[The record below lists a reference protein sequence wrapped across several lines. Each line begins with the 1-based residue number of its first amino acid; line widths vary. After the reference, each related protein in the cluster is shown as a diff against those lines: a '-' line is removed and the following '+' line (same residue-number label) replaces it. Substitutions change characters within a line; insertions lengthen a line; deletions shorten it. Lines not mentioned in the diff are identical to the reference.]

1 MSDSEPTPQKTRG
14 LKKGSMTPAHK
25 AALELGRKR
34 SRAVRAYL
42 EAIEKHAP
50 KRGPKRTLEKVRR
63 ELAQVANEMVT
74 ADTLRRL
81 DLVQNRISL
90 QKEVADMEPGVDMTA
105 LEAEFV
111 AHAKDYGDSKSPK
124 ISYEA
129 WRAMGV
135 SARVLKA
142 AGITEAPT
150 D

>member
-1 MSDSEPTPQKTRG
+1 M
-14 LKKGSMTPAHK
+14 
-25 AALELGRKR
+25 
-34 SRAVRAYL
+34 RAYL

-50 KRGPKRTLEKVRR
+50 KRGPKRTIEKVRR
-63 ELAQVANEMVT
+63 ELAEVANEMVT

-81 DLVQNRISL
+81 DLVQKRISL
-90 QKEVADMEPGVDMTA
+90 QKEVTEMEKGVDMTA

-111 AHAKDYGDSKSPK
+111 AHARHYGEAKSPK

-142 AGITEAPT
+142 AAITEAPT
-150 D
+150 G